1 VPVDVRGEHVGPIHR
16 QQVRHQR
23 GVIIEHGGIHAP
35 ELITERILEFFGQ
48 AAQEHLDVAGDDVR
62 FQRAGGAFRR
72 VHRAEDRMED
82 VILENFAET
91 FQRPGERHHGK
102 TGKPLVFPQFR
113 LERRQEIT
121 RVDQRI
127 VFRFAPRFEQAEL
140 DVYRIKKMFER
151 LKIRNFDDIRKR
163 VGVRP
168 RKIAEGERFFP

>member
-1 VPVDVRGEHVGPIHR
+1 MTCVSKGQEAPSAVFTALRTGWRMSYWKISLKLSRG
-16 QQVRHQR
+16 
-23 GVIIEHGGIHAP
+23 
-35 ELITERILEFFGQ
+35 
-48 AAQEHLDVAGDDVR
+48 
-62 FQRAGGAFRR
+62 RANAT
-72 VHRAEDRMED
+72 ME
-82 VILENFAET
+82 
-91 FQRPGERHHGK
+91 K

-127 VFRFAPRFEQAEL
+127 VFRFAPRFEQTEL